1 MKADAIILVLL
12 FGAMMNVDALFR
24 GKRGG
29 APMGECRISIL
40 LTACAYLFLCVAVSA
55 A

>member
-1 MKADAIILVLL
+1 MKAGAIILVLL
-12 FGAMMNVDALFR
+12 FGAMMIVDAR
-24 GKRGG
+24 RKRGDD
-29 APMGECRISIL
+29 PISECKISIL